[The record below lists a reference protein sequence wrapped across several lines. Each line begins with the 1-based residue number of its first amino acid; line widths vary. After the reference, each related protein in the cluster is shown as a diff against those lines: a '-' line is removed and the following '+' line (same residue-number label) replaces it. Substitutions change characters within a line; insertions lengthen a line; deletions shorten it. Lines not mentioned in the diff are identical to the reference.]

1 MTLTNSLLLAAALF
15 CVGLYG
21 MLSRK
26 QAIATLL
33 SLELMANAANIV
45 FVAFGYFRGTP
56 GHPMVL
62 FSLAITVAEVAV
74 GLALVMLLARRY
86 GDTDIDLAQETK
98 E

>member
-1 MTLTNSLLLAAALF
+1 MTLTTTLLLAAGLF
-15 CVGLYG
+15 CIGLYG

-26 QAIATLL
+26 QAIAMLL

-45 FVAFGYFRGTP
+45 FVAFAHFRGAP
-56 GHPMVL
+56 GQPVVL

-74 GLALVMLLARRY
+74 GLALVMLLARRH